1 MQFGLIENTPRVSL
15 SPGEGTE
22 SAEEDPKVEGG
33 RGGPELARSVAC
45 GPPPPDDD
53 GGPRGPSDGDSS
65 RGLRGEQWPCPRCV
79 RLKLIPLTIYALTRI
94 VDNLDYRTPL

>member
-45 GPPPPDDD
+45 GPPPPMMTAVP
-53 GGPRGPSDGDSS
+53 GGR
-65 RGLRGEQWPCPRCV
+65 QTV
-79 RLKLIPLTIYALTRI
+79 IPHAG
-94 VDNLDYRTPL
+94 